1 MIDRRLMSLA
11 PESKAHIGKCVMW
24 KMISLVGQI
33 ITVGSICSIFY
44 MLELGLAKMT
54 WIGLCIGIIIAFA
67 ALRFFCEKKAEEES
81 YEASV
86 NIKGTIRALIYSKL
100 LKEGVSYREKLSTS
114 ELMQLSSEGV
124 EQLEIYFGRY
134 VPQLFYS
141 CLAPLTLFAVLSFVS
156 LKAAAVLLLCVPL
169 IPASIVFVQ
178 KIAKKL
184 LGKYWGAYG
193 KLGDSFLE
201 NLQGLTTLKIYSAD
215 EKAAEKMDAESENFR
230 KVTMK
235 VLMMQLNSTS
245 VMDIIAYGGAAAGII
260 TGAVAYISGELGI
273 AGALMIVLLA
283 SEFFIPLRLLG
294 SFFHIAMNGMAASDK
309 MFALLNM
316 EESEDGELK
325 FPSAEQSEGLGTE
338 LDNIPSLKQGL
349 HISNMEFSYG
359 EGEKVLENI
368 NIDTKA
374 CGLYSFVGKSGC
386 GKSTLAGIL
395 SKRNTGYEGSI
406 RFGDA
411 ELSEI
416 KEKSLMK
423 NVMLVKHYSYIFK
436 GTVRYNLA
444 IAKPDATDDEM
455 IETLQKV
462 NLWDTLKEKNGL
474 DTELLEKGSNFS
486 GGQCQ
491 RLILAR
497 GLLRDCKVYIFDE
510 ATSSIDAESEEI
522 IMSVI
527 RKLAEDKL
535 VFLISH
541 RLKNCID
548 SECIYYMKNG
558 RIEGFG
564 KHDELMNSC
573 YEYRESFDAQKK
585 YEDYCG
591 EVSEDGEK

>member
-1 MIDRRLMSLA
+1 MRT
-11 PESKAHIGKCVMW
+11 ESSETVFW
-24 KMISLVGQI
+24 K
-33 ITVGSICSIFY
+33 TY
-44 MLELGLAKMT
+44 K
-54 WIGLCIGIIIAFA
+54 
-67 ALRFFCEKKAEEES
+67 ALR
-81 YEASV
+81 
-86 NIKGTIRALIYSKL
+86 LSK
-100 LKEGVSYREKLSTS
+100 S
-114 ELMQLSSEGV
+114 
-124 EQLEIYFGRY
+124 
-134 VPQLFYS
+134 
-141 CLAPLTLFAVLSFVS
+141 
-156 LKAAAVLLLCVPL
+156 
-169 IPASIVFVQ
+169 
-178 KIAKKL
+178 
-184 LGKYWGAYG
+184 
-193 KLGDSFLE
+193 
-201 NLQGLTTLKIYSAD
+201 
-215 EKAAEKMDAESENFR
+215 
-230 KVTMK
+230 
-235 VLMMQLNSTS
+235 
-245 VMDIIAYGGAAAGII
+245 
-260 TGAVAYISGELGI
+260 
-273 AGALMIVLLA
+273 
-283 SEFFIPLRLLG
+283 IPLRLLG

-527 RKLAEDKL
+527 QNLQR
-535 VFLISH
+535 IS
-541 RLKNCID
+541 L
-548 SECIYYMKNG
+548 Y
-558 RIEGFG
+558 F
-564 KHDELMNSC
+564 
-573 YEYRESFDAQKK
+573 
-585 YEDYCG
+585 
-591 EVSEDGEK
+591 